1 MRKQT
6 AEKLIGSAEEE
17 AKRIVKSAEDE
28 GENRKKE
35 KVLEAKERLLSF
47 DEQVTE
53 YLEFE
58 KPVIIDGNTKFIDV
72 YIPSTKVII
81 EQKSGDNTA
90 KLRE

>member
-35 KVLEAKERLLSF
+35 KVLEAKEDVHRLRQDLEKETKDRSLMILYNLLAVF
-47 DEQVTE
+47 RSE
-53 YLEFE
+53 YLLL
-58 KPVIIDGNTKFIDV
+58 
-72 YIPSTKVII
+72 
-81 EQKSGDNTA
+81 TA
-90 KLRE
+90 DRY